1 VVARVHELLPQ
12 RKPAYRRVTPLAS
25 RRETQRR
32 AAMALVALLVV
43 VGSLAM
49 SVWAFGGQRQQG
61 AISSV
66 NAGQDAL
73 AKARANLK
81 QVDGPGIDLIT
92 DDREEAIRLL
102 TEAYDQLDV
111 AEDSRISSRVVEP
124 VREDVVALL
133 DRAYGV
139 VEVASRPLFTFKPAK
154 DADPIDLRA
163 LVQGYDRAPYVIDR
177 STRSVYRVDLK
188 RKRATVIARIGR
200 NVGSVKQATPQF
212 LAVGGRDLLILDAKN
227 QLWRWRASNDA
238 GRGTTNRVTVNGA
251 SQWGDDILAIGTYMR
266 NPSQNLYN
274 LYVVDP
280 SEQQIRAYP
289 PASDGGGFPA
299 KSSAWLATARDVAN
313 MSSLYIDGDIYITEN
328 GVLDR
333 YTSGKSDGWEPGAP
347 GDDLLRPTS
356 ATQVVAGAGGRN
368 EGRIYTYDKRNARI
382 MAFDKR
388 TGDFVQQYR
397 LAEGD
402 GWKDIRAMYVVPGVE
417 DAPDVLVWL
426 SANAVNQATLE
437 AAPEPEP
444 SASGSP
450 GASAS
455 PSTSPSS

>member
-1 VVARVHELLPQ
+1 
-12 RKPAYRRVTPLAS
+12 
-25 RRETQRR
+25 
-32 AAMALVALLVV
+32 MALIALLVV

-49 SVWAFGGQRQQG
+49 SVWAFGGQRQLG

-73 AKARANLK
+73 AKARANVEL
-81 QVDGPGIDLIT
+81 VDGPGIDLIE
-92 DDREEAIRLL
+92 DDREEAIKLL
-102 TEAYDQLDV
+102 TAAYEQLDV
-111 AEDSRISSRVVEP
+111 AEDADISQRVVEP
-124 VREDVVALL
+124 VRDDVVALL

-139 VEVASRPLFTFKPAK
+139 VEVASTPLYRFKPAK
-154 DADPIDLRA
+154 GADPIDLRT
-163 LVQGYDRAPYVIDR
+163 LVRGYDQAPYVIDR

-200 NVGSVKQATPQF
+200 QVGNIKQATPAF

-251 SQWGDDILAIGTYMR
+251 SQWGDDVLAIGTYMR

-313 MSSLYIDGDIYITEN
+313 MTSLYIDGDMYITEN
-328 GVLDR
+328 GVIDR
-333 YTSGKSDGWEPGAP
+333 YTSGKSDGWDAGTP
-347 GDDLLRPTS
+347 GDELLRPTS
-356 ATQVVAGAGGRN
+356 AAQIVAGAGGRN
-368 EGRIYTYDKRNARI
+368 EGRIYTYDKPNARI
-382 MAFDKR
+382 LAYDKR
-388 TGDFVQQYR
+388 TGDFAGQYR

-402 GWKDIRAMYVVPGVE
+402 GWKDLRAMYVIPGVE
-417 DAPDVLVWL
+417 DAPDTLIWL
-426 SANAVNQATLE
+426 SADTVNQAVLQ
-437 AAPEPEP
+437 ALPEPDP

-450 GASAS
+450 GASGS
-455 PSTSPSS
+455 PSIAPSP